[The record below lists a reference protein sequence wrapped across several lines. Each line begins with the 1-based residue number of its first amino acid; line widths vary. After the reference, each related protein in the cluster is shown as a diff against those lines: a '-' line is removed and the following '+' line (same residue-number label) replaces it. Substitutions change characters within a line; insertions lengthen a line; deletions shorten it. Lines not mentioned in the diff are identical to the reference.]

1 MSLSADRQACN
12 ENKISVVIV
21 GPTAVGKTSFAITL
35 AQHFNTQIISAD
47 SRQCYKELNIGVAKP
62 STEKLQKVKHYF
74 INSHS
79 IHDEV
84 NAKVFEEYSLLK
96 AKEIFKNNDA
106 AITVGGTGLFIK
118 AFCEGMDEVP
128 VIETAIR
135 NTIVTNYN
143 NGGLEWLI
151 GEVKKTDPI
160 FFFRGEIKNPQ
171 RMMRAL
177 EVKFSTGR
185 SIIEFQSHK
194 KKERYFKIFKIGLE
208 LQKEELYQNIN
219 NRVEAMMKNGLLNE
233 VKSLY
238 PFKNLNALQTVGY
251 KELFDHIEGK
261 MSLEKAIEQI
271 KINTRHYA
279 KRQMTWFKKDKDVT
293 WFSAADSLTGLYEE
307 VINSL
312 SANGV
317 GRSEIL

>member
-1 MSLSADRQACN
+1 M
-12 ENKISVVIV
+12 
-21 GPTAVGKTSFAITL
+21 
-35 AQHFNTQIISAD
+35 ISAD

-96 AKEIFKNNDA
+96 AKEIFKNNDVA
-106 AITVGGTGLFIK
+106 VMVGGTGLFIK

-160 FFFRGEIKNPQ
+160 FFPK
-171 RMMRAL
+171 
-177 EVKFSTGR
+177 
-185 SIIEFQSHK
+185 
-194 KKERYFKIFKIGLE
+194 
-208 LQKEELYQNIN
+208 
-219 NRVEAMMKNGLLNE
+219 
-233 VKSLY
+233 
-238 PFKNLNALQTVGY
+238 
-251 KELFDHIEGK
+251 GK
-261 MSLEKAIEQI
+261 
-271 KINTRHYA
+271 
-279 KRQMTWFKKDKDVT
+279 
-293 WFSAADSLTGLYEE
+293 
-307 VINSL
+307 
-312 SANGV
+312 
-317 GRSEIL
+317 